1 MTALR
6 LLRQKQILRNQAKP
20 LNAVPVLA
28 APLLA
33 KQLRLS
39 RQARQAAT
47 GFDTSHYVS
56 AASVAAEIAAATR
69 GLPGCCFP
77 APCRECCDCGACA
90 RTFQR
95 AFGHSRAPARASLT
109 PPAGECG
116 AACGDPAGASRARKR
131 AEEAHR
137 RRRRLTGQL
146 GVPSGPPGARKSADL
161 ARPPGRASCV
171 AHDRL
176 RAQEARL
183 KTAGAR
189 QGHGVVGVAQ
199 GGFRPQQ
206 EQVDQ
211 SGQIRCSIV
220 VSISACHAEDP
231 GSIPGGGGIGQ
242 GKSMHRGVL
251 RA

>member
-39 RQARQAAT
+39 RQAAT

-116 AACGDPAGASRARKR
+116 AACGDPAGVSRARKR

-199 GGFRPQQ
+199 GGLRPRGQRRCLGNSGVFRLA
-206 EQVDQ
+206 
-211 SGQIRCSIV
+211 V
-220 VSISACHAEDP
+220 V
-231 GSIPGGGGIGQ
+231 
-242 GKSMHRGVL
+242 
-251 RA
+251 

>member
-1 MTALR
+1 MTSLR
-6 LLRQKQILRNQAKP
+6 LFETMAS
-20 LNAVPVLA
+20 LA
-28 APLLA
+28 HQSQTIGCSACVGCRCLA

-116 AACGDPAGASRARKR
+116 AACGDPAGVSRARKR

-199 GGFRPQQ
+199 GGFRPQK

-231 GSIPGGGGIGQ
+231 GSIPGGGGIG
-242 GKSMHRGVL
+242 
-251 RA
+251 

>member
-39 RQARQAAT
+39 RQAAT

-116 AACGDPAGASRARKR
+116 AACGDPAGVSRARKR

-189 QGHGVVGVAQ
+189 QGHGVFGVAQ
-199 GGFRPQQ
+199 GGLRPCGQRAC
-206 EQVDQ
+206 
-211 SGQIRCSIV
+211 SGNSGVAR
-220 VSISACHAEDP
+220 SACHAEDP